1 VTKGFRR
8 VSAQGNQRPGWRS
21 AFRSRGKWQRRRA
34 SAGTAA
40 GGGDRRRPRVGRYR
54 QQRWLGL
61 EANERGEEGDSIYS
75 HGRERSG
82 LERKES
88 RRENLG
94 FGGEINSK
102 TNPNSRRIQGD
113 KIGF

>member
-1 VTKGFRR
+1 V
-8 VSAQGNQRPGWRS
+8 
-21 AFRSRGKWQRRRA
+21 
-34 SAGTAA
+34 AA
-40 GGGDRRRPRVGRYR
+40 
-54 QQRWLGL
+54 
-61 EANERGEEGDSIYS
+61 ERGEGGDTIYS

-102 TNPNSRRIQGD
+102 TNPNSRRIQRD
-113 KIGF
+113 KVGFLVEEIEEDKRNISPQLILGMHER